1 MGTKFWLKRF
11 VSALLIATALLF
23 IVELVKGHGRA
34 EAAQFAAL
42 WGAITAALFTL
53 IGYNRYK
60 RNPTCWLPDPGKN
73 GPSV

>member
-11 VSALLIATALLF
+11 VFALLIATALLF
-23 IVELVKGHGRA
+23 VVELVKGHGRV

-42 WGAITAALFTL
+42 WGAISAALFTL

-60 RNPTCWLPDPGKN
+60 RNPACWLPGPGDN
-73 GPSV
+73 GPAA